1 MELGPK
7 MACHHDRTG
16 ILVAANRDRDRA
28 VGIVVGVGCVA
39 LWCPI
44 ALRIKLRLTKL
55 YKTLAETPLSDTAK
69 GGRKYMRI
77 TIFVVVV
84 AVAMLMASCNV
95 GPKVGLSRTTSSTK
109 TATTPLNTAT
119 DGDITFISMATALD
133 SKDIQAPNKIMAVV
147 NRFKREHPDL
157 VVTAWHEY
165 YAYEPG
171 LTTGPMFIQGVFIDH
186 RNVLRDQI

>member
-1 MELGPK
+1 
-7 MACHHDRTG
+7 
-16 ILVAANRDRDRA
+16 
-28 VGIVVGVGCVA
+28 
-39 LWCPI
+39 
-44 ALRIKLRLTKL
+44 
-55 YKTLAETPLSDTAK
+55 
-69 GGRKYMRI
+69 MRI